1 LPPPSEQFR
10 VESDRDGTW
19 AVIKVFGE
27 LDLDTVRIFD
37 AEVDRHFGEGERPTG
52 LLVDISGLTFTDSSG
67 VRAAV
72 LASQRVNG
80 RFGLIGVPERIQRL
94 LAMTGLGVAME
105 SFPDVETAKA
115 ALV

>member
-1 LPPPSEQFR
+1 LSSPVEPFR
-10 VESDRDGTW
+10 VGSERDGTW
-19 AVIKVFGE
+19 VVLIVSGE

-37 AEVDRHFGEGERPTG
+37 AEVDGHFGEGEHPTG

-67 VRAAV
+67 IRAAV

-94 LAMTGLGVAME
+94 LSMKGLGLALQ
-105 SFPDVETAKA
+105 SFPDVDTAKA
-115 ALV
+115 ALA